1 MTITTQE
8 PTPESVWAFL
18 QENAR
23 QMKETMKETDRRM
36 QESDRRMKE
45 TIEEIM
51 QRTDRRMEEADRQ
64 MQETDRRMKET
75 DREMKEAARER
86 RKTER
91 FIREMQK
98 ETDRQI
104 QETSREIKEAK
115 DLFTTQWGRLMESL
129 VDGSLV
135 RLFNQ
140 RGIAVEDTSTRIKG
154 SRQGHSYEFD
164 IIGQE
169 VIIVEVKTTLRPADV
184 QVFLGKLDNAR
195 NWMPRYR
202 DNIIHGAMAWL
213 QANAGAERMAANKGL
228 FSIRAVGDSAVVT
241 NEPDFEPKPF

>member
-23 QMKETMKETDRRM
+23 QMKETDRQMKETIKETMQETDRRM
-36 QESDRRMKE
+36 QE
-45 TIEEIM
+45 
-51 QRTDRRMEEADRQ
+51 TDRRMEEA
-64 MQETDRRMKET
+64 
-75 DREMKEAARER
+75 ARER
-86 RKTER
+86 KKTER

-115 DLFTTQWGRLMESL
+115 DLFTTQWGRLVESL

-164 IIGQE
+164 IIAHNGRE
-169 VIIVEVKTTLRPADV
+169 IIIVEVKTTLRPNDV
-184 QVFLGKLDNAR
+184 RVFLGKLKNAK
-195 NWMPRYR
+195 NWMPRYG

-213 QANAGAERMAANKGL
+213 QANAGAERMAANNGL
-228 FSIRAVGDSAVVT
+228 FSIRAVGDSAIVT

>member
-18 QENAR
+18 QETAR
-23 QMKETMKETDRRM
+23 QMKE
-36 QESDRRMKE
+36 SDRQMKE
-45 TIEEIM
+45 TIKEIM
-51 QRTDRRMEEADRQ
+51 QETDRQ
-64 MQETDRRMKET
+64 MQETDRRM
-75 DREMKEAARER
+75 
-86 RKTER
+86 
-91 FIREMQK
+91 K

-115 DLFTTQWGRLMESL
+115 DLFTTQWGRLVESL

-164 IIGQE
+164 IIAHNGRE
-169 VIIVEVKTTLRPADV
+169 IIIVEVKTTLRPNDV
-184 QVFLGKLDNAR
+184 RVFLGKLKNAK
-195 NWMPRYR
+195 NWMPRYG

-213 QANAGAERMAANKGL
+213 QANAGAERMAANNGL
-228 FSIRAVGDSAVVT
+228 FSIRAVGDSAIVT